1 MAISGAMQMEH
12 EMVFPYGCYL
22 IGDDPVTLKRD
33 FNQSTREREVQEI
46 DRDTGLPVWVV
57 NVVDPD
63 PEAKEQTV
71 RVNLVAPVKPV
82 PPEPV
87 AGSPFRLVEFEGLTA
102 RPYAQTTANGRGKL
116 AWSFKATGMKAPA
129 GAKVPAS
136 SNGRNG

>member
-1 MAISGAMQMEH
+1 MAISGAMHMEH
-12 EMVFPYGCYL
+12 EMVFPFGCYL

-33 FNQSTREREVQEI
+33 FNQSTKEREVQEL

-63 PEAKEQTV
+63 PEAREQTV
-71 RVNLVAPVKPV
+71 RVNIVAPVKPV

-87 AGSPFRLVEFEGLTA
+87 AGSPFRQVEFEGLTA
-102 RPYAQTTANGRGKL
+102 RPYAQTTPTGRGKL

-129 GAKVPAS
+129 PAKAQAA

>member
-1 MAISGAMQMEH
+1 MAISGAMHMEH
-12 EMVFPYGCYL
+12 GGVFPFGCYL
-22 IGDDPVTLKRD
+22 IGEDPVTLKRD
-33 FNQSTREREVQEI
+33 FDKSTKDNEVQEV

-63 PEAKEQTV
+63 PQAREQTV
-71 RVNLVAPVKPV
+71 RVNIVAPVKPV
-82 PPEPV
+82 PPEPTP
-87 AGSPFRLVEFEGLTA
+87 GSPFRQVEFEGLTA

-129 GAKVPAS
+129 AAKVPAA